1 MTRDRRAEGVRTI
14 HGFARDAFAGHE
26 IVELTDRRLLCVRP
40 GSGAY
45 GFDVTVLGWGR
56 IVIGGDLEDVVFQG
70 GGGESLLDR
79 LAWLAGS
86 DVGYLREKARR
97 ASGHN
102 YWCFDADAFADEIE
116 QEIRDT
122 RARYALDPEDL
133 DEDDDDGDDDEVEA
147 DAPKPA
153 PAEPPKPELPKDVA
167 ERVEA
172 MEELVA
178 DLRTGEMSEGEA
190 YRAAHDIDHEL
201 LDGRA
206 GKVYSPTLLWAH
218 EAARAAFLLLQ
229 PDAALARFL
238 DAPTRAGL
246 ATYNCA
252 VRATRAADA
261 RRLAYAREH
270 MAWDVARI
278 RRAG

>member
-1 MTRDRRAEGVRTI
+1 MKDRRTEGVRTI
-14 HGFARDAFAGHE
+14 RDCARDAFALHE
-26 IVELTDRRLLCVRP
+26 VVELTDRRLLCVRP

-70 GGGESLLDR
+70 GGGESLIDR

-116 QEIRDT
+116 VEIRDT
-122 RARYALDPEDL
+122 RARYAPDPEELDL
-133 DEDDDDGDDDEVEA
+133 DEDDDDDGSEA
-147 DAPKPA
+147 DAPRPA

-178 DLRTGEMSEGEA
+178 DLRTGEVSEGEA
-190 YRAAHDIDHEL
+190 YRAAYDIDHEL

-218 EAARAAFLLLQ
+218 EAARAAFSLLQ

-238 DAPTRAGL
+238 DSPTREGL

-252 VRATRAADA
+252 VRATRAAKA
-261 RRLAYAREH
+261 SRIAYAREH